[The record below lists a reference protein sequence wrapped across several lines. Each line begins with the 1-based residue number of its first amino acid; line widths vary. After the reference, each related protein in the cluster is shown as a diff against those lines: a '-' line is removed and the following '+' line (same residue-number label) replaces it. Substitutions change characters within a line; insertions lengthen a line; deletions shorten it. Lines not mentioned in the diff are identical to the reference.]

1 MLDTKGKSGVSVS
14 FFALQLSESMKD
26 TLGRYIVS
34 RRKELGLRQIDLAN
48 SLGYSVQAISKFENG
63 LSQMDLRSLCSL
75 AKVLSLSL
83 DDLLHQREKPCKTP
97 LTQPFTDENL
107 GPNFV
112 YLRTKNNL
120 TQIDAATK
128 GKISKRALGNY
139 ERGANVPA
147 PSVFLFYC
155 DYYKVSA
162 DDMIFVSLTPAIV
175 EKKEE
180 TKDKKLFRSKVL
192 ALGGVSSFLAAVIIA
207 ISVPLWFQK
216 KSASSG
222 ESSPTSDSQSAS
234 LSANYSNP
242 YIVTYTNGDVYPFDP
257 INDHLEELKSLHL
270 SYDSLLSKDNKIFI
284 YSEPSAWIINYSLSY
299 SISLMLD
306 SAYEG
311 SNTVAIDPSIGIQRD
326 ENNNAVC
333 YTSFNFAYGQT
344 VNTRFK
350 LVLKSYATHKKA
362 CTDNYMIVRTS

>member
-1 MLDTKGKSGVSVS
+1 
-14 FFALQLSESMKD
+14 MKD

-139 ERGANVPA
+139 ERGRHRPA
-147 PSVFLFYC
+147 
-155 DYYKVSA
+155 
-162 DDMIFVSLTPAIV
+162 
-175 EKKEE
+175 
-180 TKDKKLFRSKVL
+180 
-192 ALGGVSSFLAAVIIA
+192 
-207 ISVPLWFQK
+207 
-216 KSASSG
+216 
-222 ESSPTSDSQSAS
+222 
-234 LSANYSNP
+234 
-242 YIVTYTNGDVYPFDP
+242 
-257 INDHLEELKSLHL
+257 
-270 SYDSLLSKDNKIFI
+270 
-284 YSEPSAWIINYSLSY
+284 
-299 SISLMLD
+299 
-306 SAYEG
+306 
-311 SNTVAIDPSIGIQRD
+311 
-326 ENNNAVC
+326 
-333 YTSFNFAYGQT
+333 
-344 VNTRFK
+344 
-350 LVLKSYATHKKA
+350 
-362 CTDNYMIVRTS
+362 